1 MRRVLDGVYSGA
13 LVAACAAMV
22 AIAVLVGVQVLGRL
36 LDRMALALGMMPPGI
51 SIPSLS
57 DFGGFLFVA
66 AATLALPATLRSG
79 GHVRVTL
86 LAGVLRGSAGKIAAG
101 VVLLGALVL
110 AGFAAWHSGVQ
121 AWDAWAFNTRSF
133 GMVRTPL
140 WIPQGVMT
148 LGFGLLVLAVL
159 DEGVALLTGRE
170 PGYLQAEAA
179 RQTDAGRAAGG
190 GH

>member
-1 MRRVLDGVYSGA
+1 MRRVLDGAYGGA
-13 LVAACAAMV
+13 LIAACAAMV

-36 LDRMALALGMMPPGI
+36 ADRIALMVGVAPPGI
-51 SIPSLS
+51 AIPSLS

-86 LAGVLRGSAGKIAAG
+86 LAGVLRGVAGRIAAG
-101 VVLLGALVL
+101 IVLLGALAL

-121 AWDAWAFNTRSF
+121 AWDSWAFNTRSY

-148 LGFGLLVLAVL
+148 LGFGLLLLAVL
-159 DEGVALLTGRE
+159 DEGVALLTGRV

-179 RQTDAGRAAGG
+179 RQTG